1 MKALIV
7 TFLIIFSGCVFA
19 HADDVNSNI
28 APLNLSIINLIATP
42 EKYDNK
48 IVRVIGF
55 LNLEPEGNALYF
67 HREDY
72 VRVLKQNSIPIAIE
86 INSET
91 KKFSGKYVL
100 VEGVFHS
107 VNDPYYIIASGYIQE
122 IQRLAEVG
130 GDFGVWK
137 PKGK

>member
-1 MKALIV
+1 MKAFIV

-19 HADDVNSNI
+19 HADNVNSNI

-55 LNLEPEGNALYF
+55 LNLEPEGNALYL
-67 HREDY
+67 HSEDY
-72 VRVLKQNSIPIAIE
+72 AKALKQNCIPITIE

-100 VEGVFHS
+100 IEGLFRS
-107 VNDPYYIIASGYIQE
+107 INDPRYIIASGYIE
-122 IQRLAEVG
+122 KIQRLAEWG